1 MTFIVPHNLGTS
13 STRFIIFTL
22 AGRPVVTEQC
32 EHMQIYP
39 RAGLVE
45 HDVEEIW
52 RNVQSLISKAMQRA
66 GLGAGDLA
74 AIGITNQRETTVVWN
89 K

>member
-1 MTFIVPHNLGTS
+1 MPHFDTGTS

-32 EHMQIYP
+32 EHAQIYP

-45 HDVEEIW
+45 HDVEEVW
-52 RNVQSLISKAMQRA
+52 RNVQSLVGRAMARA
-66 GLGAGDLA
+66 RLAPTDLA
-74 AIGITNQRETTVVWN
+74 GIGITNQRETTVVWN

>member
-1 MTFIVPHNLGTS
+1 M
-13 STRFIIFTL
+13 
-22 AGRPVVTEQC
+22 VTEQC

-52 RNVQSLISKAMQRA
+52 GNVQTLISKAVLRA
-66 GLGAGDLA
+66 GLAAGDLA